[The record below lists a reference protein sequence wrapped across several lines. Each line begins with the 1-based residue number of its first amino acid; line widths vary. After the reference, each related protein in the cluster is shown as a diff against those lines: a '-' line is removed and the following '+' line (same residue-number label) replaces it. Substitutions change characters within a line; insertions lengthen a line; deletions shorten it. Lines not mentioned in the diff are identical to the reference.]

1 MKKTFFSRKPLQVGV
16 ALIATVASL
25 VVMPASAFAA
35 KVGPGKYVV
44 ITQPLTLTLDCDDT
58 SWNPDCSTTAVSS
71 LGLTVYSK
79 FYIDGRLRA
88 TGDVNLTTVC
98 TRYRL
103 YDGWHTARLYARD
116 SNGNSASIGAYPIIK
131 CDRTGPTIYT
141 GVRRVGRT
149 YVANPTASDRWS
161 GVDTKAFFVDST
173 EVTWQSYWNLCQNLS
188 LSTGQHLAWVRA
200 TDVAGN
206 SSAKSSTFYCY

>member
-1 MKKTFFSRKPLQVGV
+1 MKKTFLSGKPLRVGV
-16 ALIATVASL
+16 ALIATVTSL
-25 VVMPASAFAA
+25 IVMPASAFAE
-35 KVGPGKYVV
+35 KVGPGKYVA

-71 LGLTVYSK
+71 SGLMVNSW

-88 TGDVNLTTVC
+88 TGDVSLTTVC

-103 YDGWHTARLYARD
+103 YDGWHTARLFAKD
-116 SNGNSASIGAYPIIK
+116 SEGNTASIGAYPIIK
-131 CDRTGPTIYT
+131 CDRTGPLVYT
-141 GVRRVGRT
+141 GLRKVGHT

-161 GVDTKAFFVDST
+161 GVDTMNFYVDSD
-173 EVTWQSYWNLCQNLS
+173 EVTWQSYWNICQNLD
-188 LSTGQHLAWVRA
+188 LSAGQHLAWVRA

-206 SSAKSSTFYCY
+206 SSAKSNTFYCY